1 MQRSAAIVLGCL
13 LVGAGALAD
22 RLVLA
27 GKPGDARA
35 GNSDDV
41 REELADVK
49 SALQDL
55 RRSVERGGG
64 GTKTVLVAA
73 PPVAAEPSPCPG
85 DAKPAD
91 EAARLERQRNHPAW
105 QDAET
110 LVASAIARGRWT
122 EADIERFRQLAREAP
137 DVDMVPLMQRIDVAI
152 NTRRLRPDPDLIELH

>member
-1 MQRSAAIVLGCL
+1 MQRSAAIAVGCL
-13 LVGAGALAD
+13 LVGAGVLAD

-27 GKPGDARA
+27 RKTGDARA
-35 GNSDDV
+35 GHSDDV
-41 REELADVK
+41 REELADVR

-55 RRSVERGGG
+55 QRSIDRGG

-73 PPVAAEPSPCPG
+73 PPVAAEPPACPG
-85 DAKPAD
+85 ESKPAD
-91 EAARLERQRNHPAW
+91 DAARLERQRNHPAW

-110 LVASAIARGRWT
+110 LVASAIARGRWS
-122 EADIERFRQLAREAP
+122 EADIQHFRQLSREAP

>member
-1 MQRSAAIVLGCL
+1 MRRSSAIVLGCL
-13 LVGAGALAD
+13 LVGAGVLAD

-27 GKPGDARA
+27 GKTGAARA
-35 GNSDDV
+35 GTSDDV

-55 RRSVERGGG
+55 RLSIDRGG

-73 PPVAAEPSPCPG
+73 PPVTANPSPCPG
-85 DAKPAD
+85 DSKPAD
-91 EAARLERQRNHPAW
+91 DAARLERQQNHPAW

-110 LVASAIARGRWT
+110 LVASAIARGRWS
-122 EADIERFRQLAREAP
+122 EADIEHFRQLARDTP
-137 DVDMVPLMQRIDVAI
+137 DIDMVPLMQRIDVAI

>member
-1 MQRSAAIVLGCL
+1 MQRAAAIVLGCL

-27 GKPGDARA
+27 GKTGDARA
-35 GNSDDV
+35 GNADDV

-49 SALQDL
+49 SAILDL

-73 PPVAAEPSPCPG
+73 PPVAAEPSPCPA
-85 DAKPAD
+85 DSKPAD

-122 EADIERFRQLAREAP
+122 EADIEHFRQLAREAP